1 MIYENKVKKTETK
14 ETPFFSICIPQ
25 YNRASFLIE
34 SLKVLASQTYRDFE
48 VCITDDVSN
57 DGREK
62 DLIDFLEASSLSYVY
77 LRQEHSLRYDANIRA
92 SIGLASGRYCFLHG
106 NDDCLKSETTL
117 EQLHDLIASN
127 NYPAVIIPNF
137 EDWESGA
144 VNRRIRHTGLY
155 GTGPE
160 VAVANYRNVAFVT
173 GVIIDRE
180 KAQALETEKWD
191 GSEMYQMYL
200 MARIVAAGGQ
210 LLGLDESVVRKD
222 IRIAGEEVDSYAQ
235 KPRLKPCPIE
245 ERKPPFVLIAR
256 LIADAIDPYLKKEEK
271 GRVLRNL
278 VGQLYFFTYPFWIFE
293 YRRVQSWRYAL
304 GICLGIRP
312 KNVYTGINV
321 GLLSDLYLR
330 ILYCVSCFVGLIT
343 PVSLFDRLKPALYKL
358 AKARRCYSEKPAG

>member
-1 MIYENKVKKTETK
+1 MNKGKNLANDGVDVS
-14 ETPFFSICIPQ
+14 PFFSICIPQ
-25 YNRASFLIE
+25 YNRTSFLIE
-34 SLKVLASQTYRDFE
+34 ALRVLNSQTFRDFE
-48 VCITDDVSN
+48 VCISDDVSN
-57 DGREK
+57 DGRENE
-62 DLIDFLEASSLSYVY
+62 LIKFLEASSLSYVY
-77 LRQEHSLRYDANIRA
+77 VRQETSQRYDANIRA

-106 NDDCLKSETTL
+106 NDDCLKSESTL
-117 EQLHDLIASN
+117 ENLYKLTSN
-127 NYPAVIIPNF
+127 ESYPAVIIPNF

-144 VNRRIRHTGLY
+144 VNRRIRHTSLY
-155 GTGPE
+155 GTGPK

-173 GVIIDRE
+173 GVMIDRE
-180 KAQALETEKWD
+180 KAHALETEKWD

-210 LLGLDESVVRKD
+210 LLGLGESVVRKD
-222 IRIAGEEVDSYAQ
+222 IRIAGEKVDSYAQ

-271 GRVLRNL
+271 DRILRNL
-278 VGQLYFFTYPFWIFE
+278 VGQLYLFTYPFWIFE

-312 KNVYTGINV
+312 KNVYQGLDV
-321 GLLSDLYLR
+321 GFFTDIQLRLLYS
-330 ILYCVSCFVGLIT
+330 VSCLVGLIT

-358 AKARRCYSEKPAG
+358 AKARR